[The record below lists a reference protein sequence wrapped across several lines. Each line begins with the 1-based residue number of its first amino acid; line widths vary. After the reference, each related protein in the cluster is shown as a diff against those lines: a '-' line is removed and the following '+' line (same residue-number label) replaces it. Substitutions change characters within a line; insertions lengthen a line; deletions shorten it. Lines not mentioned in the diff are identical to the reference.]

1 MSTGGLPRGLY
12 AVLDDG
18 ARPDLTLAEQ
28 ARALALAGVRVAQ
41 VRCKRARGRAAWTS
55 VQDAVAVLRA
65 AGVLTLVNDR
75 VDWALLSG
83 ADGVHVGD
91 EDLPPREA
99 RRLLGPD
106 RVLGVTVRGAAGAR
120 EAAAAGATY
129 VGLGPV
135 FATRTKEVPAPVL
148 GLERLRAEVQ
158 GSPLPVVAIGGIG
171 LENVTAVA
179 RTGVHGA
186 AVVSDLW
193 VGGDPA
199 VRGRGAATRLPS
211 GGDWGPHVKPHRTCR
226 VAGLPSG
233 SPRMSRM
240 RAEASAG
247 ALRAEVTVCRCGAP
261 GRRAAD
267 GAAAGERPG
276 DDRRVP
282 RPDLG
287 PGRDRRRASTCR
299 PRRTGRP
306 RARVW
311 GR

>member
-1 MSTGGLPRGLY
+1 VSTGGFPRGLY

-18 ARPDLTLAEQ
+18 VRPDLTLADQ
-28 ARALALAGVRVAQ
+28 ARLLALAGVGVAQ
-41 VRCKRARGRAAWTS
+41 VRCKRALGRAGWTS
-55 VQDAVAVLRA
+55 VKDAVAVLRA

-91 EDLPPREA
+91 EDLPPGEA

-158 GSPLPVVAIGGIG
+158 ASPLPVVAIGGIG
-171 LENVTAVA
+171 LETVTAVA
-179 RTGVHGA
+179 RTGVYGV

-199 VRGRGAATRLPS
+199 VRVEALQRGFLLGETGRLP
-211 GGDWGPHVKPHRTCR
+211 
-226 VAGLPSG
+226 
-233 SPRMSRM
+233 
-240 RAEASAG
+240 
-247 ALRAEVTVCRCGAP
+247 
-261 GRRAAD
+261 
-267 GAAAGERPG
+267 
-276 DDRRVP
+276 
-282 RPDLG
+282 
-287 PGRDRRRASTCR
+287 
-299 PRRTGRP
+299 
-306 RARVW
+306 
-311 GR
+311 